1 MNISEI
7 DDALSN
13 ALNALSAAQL
23 TLRKGASPRELDI
36 LQKAFLGDDPR
47 ASDAMR
53 AAQDAQD
60 DLKRRLDHLEAGRD
74 MDSQVRKNLLDQS
87 GRALIWLM
95 AKPNLN
101 ANASCKSPPNQSGS
115 PARGRSKRSPLDASQ
130 ALQTIIRSAAIWS
143 ASYAA
148 SKTTSG
154 RKNAGHAHERESCR
168 YAKQQGQ

>member
-74 MDSQVRKNLLDQS
+74 MDSQPRKTYS
-87 GRALIWLM
+87 I
-95 AKPNLN
+95 
-101 ANASCKSPPNQSGS
+101 
-115 PARGRSKRSPLDASQ
+115 SQ
-130 ALQTIIRSAAIWS
+130 
-143 ASYAA
+143 
-148 SKTTSG
+148 G
-154 RKNAGHAHERESCR
+154 ER
-168 YAKQQGQ
+168 